1 MLYQNEL
8 YIHIIIL
15 NSFII
20 PVCFFFNFHYVI
32 GERCTGFKDKNMSLP
47 AHACASAFASCLVT
61 FKFSF
66 NGIYTSEKL
75 QILEVAFLS

>member
-1 MLYQNEL
+1 
-8 YIHIIIL
+8 
-15 NSFII
+15 
-20 PVCFFFNFHYVI
+20 
-32 GERCTGFKDKNMSLP
+32 MSLP